1 MVATVFPDNEL
12 ELIGPSKLSAIK
24 GFIPADNQFFYLVAV
39 YVRVCGG
46 RVSEEAITAL

>member
-1 MVATVFPDNEL
+1 MVAAVFPDYEL

-39 YVRVCGG
+39 YVCVCGR
-46 RVSEEAITAL
+46 RVS